1 MRKIFKK
8 YSCIGC
14 QCSDCKY
21 SDFKDLVTDILGQLG
36 NILNN
41 KDRLDK
47 TKNGIYGE
55 ILGYAPLREE
65 FEVEYDNEAELFLA
79 DMEFSPE
86 DSKEEIQ
93 IKENILEI
101 YNR

>member
-1 MRKIFKK
+1 MVDQQHAVNDTQRIE
-8 YSCIGC
+8 
-14 QCSDCKY
+14 
-21 SDFKDLVTDILGQLG
+21 
-36 NILNN
+36 
-41 KDRLDK
+41 K

-79 DMEFSPE
+79 DMEFSAE
-86 DSKEEIQ
+86 DTKEEVQ
-93 IKENILEI
+93 IKENILDI

>member
-1 MRKIFKK
+1 MEELDDQIN
-8 YSCIGC
+8 
-14 QCSDCKY
+14 
-21 SDFKDLVTDILGQLG
+21 DFERIE
-36 NILNN
+36 
-41 KDRLDK
+41 K

-79 DMEFSPE
+79 DMEFSQE
-86 DSKEEIQ
+86 DSKEEVQ

>member
-1 MRKIFKK
+1 M
-8 YSCIGC
+8 
-14 QCSDCKY
+14 Q
-21 SDFKDLVTDILGQLG
+21 DIMEDQREAI
-36 NILNN
+36 NDTERIE
-41 KDRLDK
+41 K
-47 TKNGIYGE
+47 TKDGIYGE

-86 DSKEEIQ
+86 DTKEEIQ

-101 YNR
+101 YNRYARG

>member
-1 MRKIFKK
+1 M
-8 YSCIGC
+8 
-14 QCSDCKY
+14 SDH
-21 SDFKDLVTDILGQLG
+21 KDLVTEILGEQ
-36 NILNN
+36 
-41 KDRLDK
+41 KDAINDTERIEK

-86 DSKEEIQ
+86 DTKEEIQ